1 MQAAPKPII
10 LRERGGRR
18 ATRHCTQQDNGM
30 LLRNEREEGGN
41 TAARRAGRVKR
52 GMILREEEEEEAR
65 ELHDLTQMSVCTTY
79 SQRTAWSDVCASLQ
93 ADCLSLRGDEIT
105 GSFTFMLYVR
115 LTFCCVFLRMQLL
128 YTLTTDVFGFEL
140 TCDIWA

>member
-1 MQAAPKPII
+1 
-10 LRERGGRR
+10 
-18 ATRHCTQQDNGM
+18 M

-79 SQRTAWSDVCASLQ
+79 SQRTAWSDVCVCASLQ

-105 GSFTFMLYVR
+105 GLFTFMLYVW
-115 LTFCCVFLRMQLL
+115 LTFCCVFLRMQL
-128 YTLTTDVFGFEL
+128 
-140 TCDIWA
+140 

>member
-105 GSFTFMLYVR
+105 GLVHLHAVR
-115 LTFCCVFLRMQLL
+115 TADFLLRVSSNAALIYADDGRVWIRADL
-128 YTLTTDVFGFEL
+128 
-140 TCDIWA
+140 